1 MEKIKILAI
10 VGSFRKE
17 SLNLQLALAT
27 KEALGERAEFTVLD
41 FEDVPMMNEDIEFP
55 TPEAVAR
62 VREAVKAAD
71 GVWFFTPEYNHF
83 LPGLLKNLIDW
94 LSRPISQEER
104 RQVLARKPAA
114 ISGITP
120 GLSGTCSA
128 QDTLASLLGIVNMD
142 VMNSLRLTIANAGQ
156 EQDENGKLKLTISQP
171 FLEKQA
177 DLFLKF
183 IEKRKNL

>member
-10 VGSFRKE
+10 VGSLRKD
-17 SLNLQLALAT
+17 SLNRQLALAA
-27 KEALGERAEFTVLD
+27 KDVLGDRAEFTILEYGD
-41 FEDVPMMNEDIEFP
+41 IPMMNEDMEFP
-55 TPEAVAR
+55 TPAAVAR

-71 GVWFFTPEYNHF
+71 GIWFFTPEYNHF
-83 LPGLLKNLIDW
+83 MPGLLKNLLDW
-94 LSRPISQEER
+94 LSRPMSQELR
-104 RQVLARKPAA
+104 RQVLARKPTA

-128 QDTLASLLGIVNMD
+128 QDTLGSLLGIVNMD

-156 EQDENGKLKLTISQP
+156 EQDKDGKLKLTVSQP

-183 IEKRKNL
+183 IDKRKNL